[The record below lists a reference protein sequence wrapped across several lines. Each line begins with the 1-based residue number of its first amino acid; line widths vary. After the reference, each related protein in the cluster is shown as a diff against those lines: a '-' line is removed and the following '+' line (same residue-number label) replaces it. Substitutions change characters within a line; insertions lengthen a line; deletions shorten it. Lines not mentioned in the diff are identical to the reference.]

1 MSGRILRSG
10 LFGFKKADVYNY
22 ICELDEKAEAR
33 IREKDNE
40 IAELKARIDELQKNR
55 DAVVNVLQTAEQ
67 SAREIVSR
75 ANESAE
81 EMIRKTEREVS
92 EKKGIVNRE
101 IEVKRRAIKSYYAAE
116 NKKIAQIKSEVERMR
131 EASLAAIKRFEAEL
145 SEVEHMRENS
155 AIHAQYA
162 MEYGEGVELPK
173 PFDDVER
180 IINVRTIA
188 TEKQSNSATA

>member
-10 LFGFKKADVYNY
+10 LFGFRKADVYNY

-33 IREKDNE
+33 IREKDGE
-40 IAELKARIDELQKNR
+40 IAELKARLDELQKNR
-55 DAVVNVLQTAEQ
+55 DAVVSVLQTAEKN
-67 SAREIVSR
+67 ARDIVSR

-81 EMIRKTEREVS
+81 ELLRKTENEMN

-116 NKKIAQIKSEVERMR
+116 NKKLAQIKSEVEKMR
-131 EASLAAIKRFEAEL
+131 EASIAAIKRFESEL
-145 SEVEHMRENS
+145 LVVESMGKNSELHS
-155 AIHAQYA
+155 QYA

-173 PFDDVER
+173 PFENVER

-188 TEKQSNSATA
+188 AKKNSDSETA